1 LSSESAIS
9 AVSPSTS
16 KNVDKQGEKRVGVG
30 LTIMQDSQGSF
41 IVADVMPDSPAL
53 AAGLQAG
60 DILESVDNRSVREL
74 RQSNVVRLLRGPAG
88 SMVKVDIAR
97 EVQVVDD
104 CAPKL
109 VRRTFVLTRLISGKN
124 TNAQSQVPYSPSSPA
139 ASILPQKLNAS
150 FVEKKLSLHVAVLAV
165 ENLDHKAHGDQVEC
179 KVRILHPS
187 RSPLVVGSVHG
198 TWDEVAAKASFGDA
212 SFDFQVPDHELEDA
226 QIESTLWE
234 DDAGGIKVFV
244 GEVIVNVERLDS
256 LAKEQPHGKLS
267 QDFQFPCKEG
277 WTFPTVRSVT
287 AKLSLRVQCSTSA

>member
-1 LSSESAIS
+1 MSPFSYPDQSKSSPLSYPEKTDT
-9 AVSPSTS
+9 AVRSPLSPFSYPNQS
-16 KNVDKQGEKRVGVG
+16 K
-30 LTIMQDSQGSF
+30 
-41 IVADVMPDSPAL
+41 AL
-53 AAGLQAG
+53 Q
-60 DILESVDNRSVREL
+60 
-74 RQSNVVRLLRGPAG
+74 P
-88 SMVKVDIAR
+88 
-97 EVQVVDD
+97 
-104 CAPKL
+104 
-109 VRRTFVLTRLISGKN
+109 
-124 TNAQSQVPYSPSSPA
+124 PSSPA
-139 ASILPQKLNAS
+139 TSSILPQKLNAS

-287 AKLSLRVQCSTSA
+287 AKLSVRVQCSTSE